1 MTVLSTIVGAVGT
14 RQSARLQA
22 ALATPARTTRVT
34 VVLGR
39 VLGAGFLVC
48 FLTGLYSHFL
58 QNPLPWMV
66 FPTWPTGLYRITQG
80 LHVSAGIAC
89 IPLLLAK
96 LWTVYPKLFAF
107 PPFTTVLELL
117 ERLSV
122 AVLVSSALLQLAMGL
137 LNTYQW
143 YPWGPYFAFRD
154 VHYALAWVIIGSV
167 ALHVAVQLP
176 KIARYWRR
184 GSDLAQPRSGHDG
197 TTAHH
202 GELESPAAGDR

>member
-1 MTVLSTIVGAVGT
+1 VTVVSTIVRAVGM
-14 RQSARLQA
+14 RQSARLQS

-39 VLGAGFLVC
+39 VLGVGFGVC

-58 QNPLPWMV
+58 QNPLPGMV
-66 FPTWPTGLYRITQG
+66 FPTSPTSLYRITQG
-80 LHVSAGIAC
+80 LHVATGIAC

-107 PPFTTVLELL
+107 PPFTTLLELL

-154 VHYALAWVIIGSV
+154 VHYALAWVIVGSV

-176 KIARYWRR
+176 KIIRYWRR
-184 GSDLAQPRSGHDG
+184 GSDLAGSETQGAS
-197 TTAHH
+197 AHH
-202 GELESPAAGDR
+202 GELEPPAEGHR